1 MNNKDNFTIKGK
13 YRIRDAKTGE
23 ILFETKNLVVNT
35 GLNLTLTQLAGTT
48 STPITHI
55 AVGTSNI
62 AATVSDTTLNT
73 ELYRKA
79 VTVSVENNI
88 LTASATFG
96 LAEANDSWYELG
108 MLTASSGGVMFSH
121 ANIVF
126 QKLSDVAVT
135 VEYISTLTNN

>member
-126 QKLSDVAVT
+126 QKLSDVAVI
-135 VEYISTLTNN
+135 VEYISELTNN